1 MGSRVRI
8 SKHKNIFSKGY
19 HPNCFDEIFLIKKVK
34 NIVRWTYVIHRLNG
48 EKVAR
53 ISYKKVANYKPNRI
67 QDSESN
73 QEKWKGYDSSINI
86 LINMKDIRYKSELI
100 SS

>member
-1 MGSRVRI
+1 M
-8 SKHKNIFSKGY
+8 KKLLEY
-19 HPNCFDEIFLIKKVK
+19 LI
-34 NIVRWTYVIHRLNG
+34 
-48 EKVAR
+48 
-53 ISYKKVANYKPNRI
+53 KKVANYKPNRI

-86 LINMKDIRYKSELI
+86 LINMKDIRYKNELI

>member
-1 MGSRVRI
+1 MLSTV
-8 SKHKNIFSKGY
+8 STVKKLLEY
-19 HPNCFDEIFLIKKVK
+19 LI
-34 NIVRWTYVIHRLNG
+34 
-48 EKVAR
+48 
-53 ISYKKVANYKPNRI
+53 KKVANYKPNRI

-86 LINMKDIRYKSELI
+86 LINMKDVRYKSELI

>member
-1 MGSRVRI
+1 MLSTV
-8 SKHKNIFSKGY
+8 STVKKLLEY
-19 HPNCFDEIFLIKKVK
+19 LI
-34 NIVRWTYVIHRLNG
+34 
-48 EKVAR
+48 
-53 ISYKKVANYKPNRI
+53 KKVANYKPNRI

>member
-1 MGSRVRI
+1 MLSTV
-8 SKHKNIFSKGY
+8 STVKKLLEY
-19 HPNCFDEIFLIKKVK
+19 LI
-34 NIVRWTYVIHRLNG
+34 
-48 EKVAR
+48 
-53 ISYKKVANYKPNRI
+53 KKVANYKPNRI

-86 LINMKDIRYKSELI
+86 LINMKDIRYKNELI